1 MEARYPRELGRT
13 LLCRTRRALRSLVH
27 HVGPRRHAARSFVR
41 TFSIA
46 VMAQSAPVSS
56 VRDQLRQAQFLEGL
70 TESALHQLSR
80 LVTARTFECDEIL
93 FNEGAS
99 RSFLAILS
107 TGAVAIEKTVQG
119 RPVRLVTLG
128 AGEALGEGLLLDD
141 SPHGTS
147 ARAVQ
152 RTEAF
157 VLTAEQ
163 VHEMIKEYPPLYAA
177 LVGRAAR
184 TISRRLAATDATLVG
199 HGRTLGFAGSRTR
212 REHDLLGDRDV
223 PDDALYG
230 VQTLRALENFPITG
244 IPLREFP
251 SLVEALAAVKE
262 AAALANAELGL
273 LDKGIADVI
282 VRAAQ
287 EIRAGRHHEHFLVDM
302 IQGGAGTSTNMN
314 VNEVIANR
322 ALELMGKPRGDY
334 AAVHPNNHVNL
345 SQSTNDVYPTAVK
358 LALHRSIDELRAAET
373 ALANAFL
380 AKGKE
385 FAALIKMGRTQLQD
399 AVPMTLGQEFR
410 AFGHTILEDVERLAE
425 VQKLISE
432 INMGAT
438 AIGTGINAPRGYSEA
453 VRVHLERITRQ
464 HLITAPD
471 LVEATMDT
479 GVFVQLSGVL
489 KRCAVKLSKICD
501 DLRLLSSG
509 PRAGLGEINLPAM
522 QPGSSI
528 MPGKVN
534 PVIPEVMNQVCFD
547 VIAADVAVTLA
558 ASAGQLQLN
567 VFEPLIAFRLLSALN
582 EMRNGCVVL
591 RERCVEG
598 ITANADR
605 LRYFVEQSIGIVTAL
620 VPAIGYERATQVAK
634 EALDSG
640 RGVYDIVRER
650 GLLTRQQL
658 DHLLNPEGMTGD
670 GVK

>member
-1 MEARYPRELGRT
+1 M
-13 LLCRTRRALRSLVH
+13 
-27 HVGPRRHAARSFVR
+27 AAP
-41 TFSIA
+41 
-46 VMAQSAPVSS
+46 QSATVPS
-56 VRDQLRQAQFLEGL
+56 VRDQLRQAEFLAGL

-80 LVTARTFECDEIL
+80 LVSPHVYECDAVL
-93 FNEGAS
+93 FEERAP
-99 RSFLAILS
+99 RTFLAIIAS
-107 TGAVAIEKTVQG
+107 GAIAIEKTVQG

-128 AGEALGEGLLLDD
+128 PGEALGEGLLLDE

-157 VLTAEQ
+157 VLRADQ
-163 VHEMIKEYPPLYAA
+163 VQEMLKEYPALYAA
-177 LVGRAAR
+177 LVARAAR

-199 HGRTLGFAGSRTR
+199 HGRTLGFTGSRTR
-212 REHDLLGDRDV
+212 REHDLLGERSV

-251 SLVEALAAVKE
+251 ALVEALAAVKE
-262 AAALANAELGL
+262 AAALANADLGL
-273 LDKGIADVI
+273 LDKDIANLI

-314 VNEVIANR
+314 ANEVIANR
-322 ALELMGKPRGDY
+322 ALELMGRRRGDY
-334 AAVHPNNHVNL
+334 GAIHPNNHVNL

-358 LALHRSIDELRAAET
+358 LALHRSIEELRAAER
-373 ALANAFL
+373 ALAMSFL
-380 AKGKE
+380 AKGEE
-385 FAALIKMGRTQLQD
+385 FAHLIKMGRTQLQD

-410 AFGHTILEDVERLAE
+410 AFGHTILEDVERLGE
-425 VQKLISE
+425 VQQLISE

-438 AIGTGINAPRGYSEA
+438 AIGTGINAPLGYSDA
-453 VRVHLERITRQ
+453 VREHLARITKQ
-464 HLITAPD
+464 HLVTAPD

-489 KRCAVKLSKICD
+489 KLCAVKLSKICD

-534 PVIPEVMNQVCFD
+534 PVIPEVVNQVCFD
-547 VIAADVAVTLA
+547 VIGADVVVTMA
-558 ASAGQLQLN
+558 AGAGQLQLN
-567 VFEPLIAFRLLSALN
+567 VFEPVIAFRLLSSIS
-582 EMRNGCVVL
+582 EMRNACVVL

-598 ITANADR
+598 ITANEDR
-605 LRYFVEQSIGIVTAL
+605 LRYFVEHSIGVVTAL

-640 RGVYDIVRER
+640 RGVYDIVREN
-650 GLLTRQQL
+650 GLLTKQEL
-658 DHLLNPEGMTGD
+658 DRLLNPEAMTGD
-670 GVK
+670 GTNAAPPTAARSTGSRGGASAP